1 VAHFWPLFAAAAA
14 DADATASLPACPL
27 RAVRCPVS
35 IVKCLLPNASCL
47 LMLALLLLMLMLEL
61 LAARIAWMEW
71 QKCPFINF
79 GRVCFHGSLARL
91 VEPQGP
97 LGCYFKFVLLQTVWG
112 IVDSTYHHI
121 ACRLPTLAVM
131 ATEFIQ
137 GF

>member
-1 VAHFWPLFAAAAA
+1 MPADAGAAA
-14 DADATASLPACPL
+14 
-27 RAVRCPVS
+27 VV
-35 IVKCLLPNASCL
+35 
-47 LMLALLLLMLMLEL
+47 LMLEL

-137 GF
+137 GFCILNMLDDQFATTFHGFAEHHVTK